1 MDKCKNEIDVFLP
14 DGLAANGRILAQK
27 LELMPAC
34 DRNDITLSSPSRRF
48 AFTIDDEDDGGTYL
62 ITGGT
67 GALGQA
73 LIKRLISH
81 HNIPAKRIVL
91 LSRSATKN
99 MSETPLSEIR
109 AIQVDCTDPQ
119 ALDSNKELQS
129 IEKVN
134 GIFHLAG
141 MLDDAVV
148 ANQTRE
154 RLDKVVAPKAAM
166 ASLLGIAMK
175 KRWNPRFV
183 LAYSSTTSLLGYAG
197 QSNYGA
203 ANAILDHMATNWN
216 EGSKGDEENH
226 FSSIPIVTVNWGSWG
241 EVGMAAKGTKA
252 YETALKQGDF
262 PMSTNSAL
270 LALESLFD
278 RLLAQ
283 PVVSGQYAVSGAN
296 WSASPWSKN
305 PILSRLNVEM
315 DRPATKET
323 SPSTE
328 TVSDDVESSI
338 VSLLSNH
345 ISRWEPKETLVSLGL
360 DSLDM
365 LQLVR
370 DISNTFDID
379 LGLQDV
385 MNSDKTLEELVQ
397 LVAKKVVMDN
407 EEEVDG

>member
-1 MDKCKNEIDVFLP
+1 MDKCKDEIDVFLP
-14 DGLAANGRILAQK
+14 DGLAANGRISAQK

-34 DRNDITLSSPSRRF
+34 DRNDITLSSPSRRSAF
-48 AFTIDDEDDGGTYL
+48 AVDDEDNGGTYL

-91 LSRSATKN
+91 LSRSATEN
-99 MSETPLSEIR
+99 IMSETPSPEIR

-129 IEKVN
+129 IEEVN

-154 RLDKVVAPKAAM
+154 RLDTVVAPKAAM
-166 ASLLGIAMK
+166 ASLLGIARK
-175 KRWNPRFV
+175 KRWSPRFV

-216 EGSKGDEENH
+216 EGSKGDKENSL
-226 FSSIPIVTVNWGSWG
+226 SSVPIVTVNWGSWG

-270 LALESLFD
+270 LALESLFE
-278 RLLAQ
+278 RLLVQ
-283 PVVSGQYAVSGAN
+283 PVVSGQYAISGAN
-296 WSASPWSKN
+296 WSASPWNKN
-305 PILSRLNVEM
+305 PILSRLNAVM
-315 DRPATKET
+315 DRPATKEPS
-323 SPSTE
+323 SPTAL
-328 TVSDDVESSI
+328 VGNDVESPI

-345 ISRWEPKETLVSLGL
+345 ISRWEPNETLVTLGL

-397 LVAKKVVMDN
+397 LVAEKV
-407 EEEVDG
+407 EIG